1 MSRPRMAPSLTCE
14 RNYRLAFNSVSLY
27 TSFRPAGGSF
37 TVEIASNQAKTTE
50 SYGGRDTSAWPDG
63 ANHPELV
70 RLILSSKKK
79 LFFF

>member
-37 TVEIASNQAKTTE
+37 TVEIATNQAKTTL
-50 SYGGRDTSAWPDG
+50 SYGGTKTSVWPDG
-63 ANHPELV
+63 EDHPEFV
-70 RLILSSKKK
+70 RLVLSSKN
-79 LFFF
+79 FF